1 VRAVSWSPDG
11 RRLASAGQDHAVK
24 LWDVD
29 SGRVT
34 ALLPGHTAEVKA
46 VSWSP
51 DGRRLASA
59 SSDLTIKIWDATAL
73 TPELRLEREAL
84 ALLDFLFARPL
95 RKADVLEYLGNS
107 PSLAPQ
113 VRQTVLT
120 LVERFHE
127 EADPQKYHDAA
138 WPVIRHPYANIF
150 MCQLALTQMKAANGL
165 VPDNSPYRIAL
176 GVARYRLGK
185 FQKERYPEA
194 QATLAQCDP
203 NQPATLAFLAMTQQ
217 QLGEKEQ
224 ARATLARLQEAM
236 KKPEWATN
244 AEAEAF
250 RREAAESIEGK
261 PALPKP

>member
-1 VRAVSWSPDG
+1 VN
-11 RRLASAGQDHAVK
+11 
-24 LWDVD
+24 
-29 SGRVT
+29 
-34 ALLPGHTAEVKA
+34 A

-95 RKADVLEYLGNS
+95 RKADVIEYLGNS
-107 PSLAPQ
+107 PTPDPQ
-113 VRQTVLT
+113 VRQMALA
-120 LVERFHE
+120 LVERLHE

-138 WPVIRHPYANIF
+138 WPVVRHPYANVF

-165 VPDNSPYRIAL
+165 APDNASYRIAL

-194 QATLAQCDP
+194 QATLTQCEP
-203 NQPATLAFLAMTQQ
+203 SHPTTLAFLAMTQQ
-217 QLGEKEQ
+217 LLGEKEQ
-224 ARATLARLQEAM
+224 ARATLARLREII
-236 KKPEWATN
+236 KKPEWASN

-250 RREAAESIEGK
+250 RREAAELIEGK
-261 PALPKP
+261 PAQPKP